1 MELTEYITKRIE
13 ELKEIRAQV
22 IERIV
27 SQNPDVR
34 AIDAAMGELNAAL
47 LHEQN
52 SQDDAQQ
59 VQRQPG

>member
-1 MELTEYITKRIE
+1 MELTEYITARIE
-13 ELKEIRAQV
+13 ELKVIRAQV

-34 AIDAAMGELNAAL
+34 AIDAAMGELSAAL

-59 VQRQPG
+59 VQP

>member
-13 ELKEIRAQV
+13 ELKVIRAQV

-34 AIDAAMGELNAAL
+34 AIDAAMGELNTAL

-59 VQRQPG
+59 VQP

>member
-59 VQRQPG
+59 VQP

>member
-13 ELKEIRAQV
+13 ELKVIRAQV

-34 AIDAAMGELNAAL
+34 AIDAAMGELSAAL

-59 VQRQPG
+59 VQP